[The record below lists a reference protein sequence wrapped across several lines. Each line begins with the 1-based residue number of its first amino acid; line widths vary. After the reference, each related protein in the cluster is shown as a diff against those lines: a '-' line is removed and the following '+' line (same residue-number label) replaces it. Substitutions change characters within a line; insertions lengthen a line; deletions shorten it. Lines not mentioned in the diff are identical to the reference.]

1 MKAKEIDGNIQ
12 AYSVLPSTY
21 KKSNG
26 SVILNFRYA
35 SKEILEAEG
44 FYDVTYPTY
53 DPNVEVLGD
62 LVWDTAT
69 KVFTYSKSDINFPK
83 TLAEMKA
90 EKKVA
95 LKKIA
100 NQDLSNTDWYV
111 TRKADIGTEI
121 PDEINTQRKEIRD
134 KVIEREAEIDALNTK
149 KKVAQYQVILFDPII
164 DFPIVE

>member
-95 LKKIA
+95 LKK
-100 NQDLSNTDWYV
+100 T
-111 TRKADIGTEI
+111 
-121 PDEINTQRKEIRD
+121 
-134 KVIEREAEIDALNTK
+134 
-149 KKVAQYQVILFDPII
+149 
-164 DFPIVE
+164 

>member
-1 MKAKEIDGNIQ
+1 
-12 AYSVLPSTY
+12 
-21 KKSNG
+21 
-26 SVILNFRYA
+26 
-35 SKEILEAEG
+35 
-44 FYDVTYPTY
+44 
-53 DPNVEVLGD
+53 
-62 LVWDTAT
+62 
-69 KVFTYSKSDINFPK
+69 
-83 TLAEMKA
+83 MKA

-111 TRKADIGTEI
+111 TRKADIGTAI

>member
-1 MKAKEIDGNIQ
+1 MKAKEIDGNIKL
-12 AYSVLPSTY
+12 YSVLPSTY

-35 SKEILEAEG
+35 SKETLESEG
-44 FYDVTYPTY
+44 FYDVTTPTY

-62 LVWDTAT
+62 LLWDSAY
-69 KVFTYSKSDINFPK
+69 KVFTYSKSDKTFPNS
-83 TLAEMKA
+83 LAEMKA
-90 EKKVA
+90 EKKQQ

-100 NQDLSNTDWYV
+100 NQDLSLTDWYV
-111 TRKADIGTEI
+111 TRKADIGTAI

-149 KKVAQYQVILFDPII
+149 KKVAQYQVILFDPDLDI
-164 DFPIVE
+164 PIVE